1 MRLDRLITL
10 YLFRSLARQQRFR
23 GLRIPILMYHS
34 ICEGKEKGHPY
45 FWINTSPARFA
56 EHMRYLQDN
65 NYHVISLTEAVEL
78 IYSQKARDPRYPTP
92 RKLSAST
99 LRVVLTFDDGYR
111 DFYTHAFPVL
121 RQYGFSATVF
131 LPTDFIGDGRPG
143 LRCKQHLKWEEVREL
158 AGQGI
163 AFGSHTCTHPQLHK
177 AGPERLHDELTRS
190 RVAIAREIGA
200 CSGFCYPNKFPDQD
214 ARFTSTLSKVLMSS
228 GYSCCLTTRI
238 GVDHEAEDLFAL
250 KRIPIN
256 SGDDLFF
263 FDAKLNGAYNWLY
276 SLQSMVKRSRERFKP
291 HLVTEERP
299 VSPNQPTG

>member
-1 MRLDRLITL
+1 
-10 YLFRSLARQQRFR
+10 
-23 GLRIPILMYHS
+23 MYHS
-34 ICEGKEKGHPY
+34 ICDEKEKGHPY
-45 FWINTSPARFA
+45 FWINTSPVRFA
-56 EHMRYLQDN
+56 EQMRYLYDN
-65 NYHVISLTEAVEL
+65 NYHVISLAEAVEL
-78 IYSQKARDPRYPTP
+78 IYSQKERDPQRPAFRQP
-92 RKLSAST
+92 SAST

-256 SGDDLFF
+256 SGDDLFL